1 MRIFQRLLLCLLS
14 VSLLFSVLPL
24 CAAAEESATPMPSA
38 HSAVLIECESGT
50 VIYQKSADVPL
61 PMASTTKLMTALT
74 AISLASPDRVIAIP
88 PEAVGV
94 EGSSVYLTEGEELTL
109 KDLLYALLLSS
120 ANDAAVAIA
129 VGLCG
134 SVSAFADEMN
144 RLSDDLGLRSTSF
157 QNPHGLDD
165 KYHFTT
171 ARELALIARA
181 VLADDLLAAI
191 VSTQKAIIPH
201 PTLEGGRVL
210 VNHNKLLR
218 RYEGCIGLKTG
229 YTKKSGRCLV
239 SAANR
244 DGITLIAVTL
254 NAPDDWNDHTEM
266 LDYGFS
272 LYERRTLA
280 KIGDI
285 RYPLTLCGAE
295 EECVML
301 QNTESLRV
309 SLPASAPPV
318 RTVIEARRLELAPI
332 EADRAYARVLFYCDT
347 DRDGTEELLGS
358 LPLTATKDVSTAKK
372 PSLWERIKQFF
383 HFFIK

>member
-14 VSLLFSVLPL
+14 AVLFLSALPL
-24 CAAAEESATPMPSA
+24 SVGAAESPVPAPSA
-38 HSAVLIECESGT
+38 QSAVLIEAESGA

-74 AISLASPDRVIAIP
+74 AISLASPDRIITVPA
-88 PEAVGV
+88 EAVGV
-94 EGSSVYLTEGEELTL
+94 EGSSVYLTEGESLTL

-129 VGLCG
+129 VGISG
-134 SVSAFADEMN
+134 SVASFADEMN
-144 RLSDDLGLRSTSF
+144 RLADDMGLVSTSF

-171 ARELALIARA
+171 ARELALIAAA
-181 VLADDLLAAI
+181 VLANDLLAAI
-191 VSTQKAIIPH
+191 VSTQKAVIPH

-239 SAANR
+239 SAAER
-244 DGITLIAVTL
+244 DGVTLIAVTL
-254 NAPDDWNDHTEM
+254 NAPDDWNDHTAM

-280 KIGDI
+280 EVGDI
-285 RYPLTLCGAE
+285 RYPLTLCGAASE
-295 EECVML
+295 FVML
-301 QNTESLRV
+301 RNTEALSV
-309 SLPASAPPV
+309 SLPASAPSV
-318 RTVIEARRLELAPI
+318 RTVIECRRFELAPI
-332 EADRAYARVLFYCDT
+332 EADRAYARILFYCDT
-347 DRDGTEELLGS
+347 DLDGTDELLGS
-358 LPLTATKDVSTAKK
+358 LPLTAAENVSAAKK
-372 PSLWERIKQFF
+372 PSLWERIK
-383 HFFIK
+383 HFFMK